1 MSLKDIP
8 LEKFISSP
16 YNILEL
22 LYQEPDTSIE
32 LRTYAQ
38 FLNLP
43 VNDNYKK
50 NKQNNNICVLKNN
63 DNTINNNLSL
73 K

>member
-22 LYQEPDTSIE
+22 LYQEPDTSME
-32 LRTYAQ
+32 LRTYEQ

-63 DNTINNNLSL
+63 DIDNLKL
-73 K
+73 NK

>member
-1 MSLKDIP
+1 MSLTDIP
-8 LEKFISSP
+8 LEKFFSSP
-16 YNILEL
+16 HNILEM
-22 LYQEPDTSIE
+22 LYQEPDTSME
-32 LRTYAQ
+32 LRTYDQ

-50 NKQNNNICVLKNN
+50 NKQNNNICLLKNN
-63 DNTINNNLSL
+63 DIDNL

>member
-1 MSLKDIP
+1 MSSKDIP

-16 YNILEL
+16 YNILEM

-32 LRTYAQ
+32 LRTYEQ

-50 NKQNNNICVLKNN
+50 NKLNNEKIKIN

>member
-16 YNILEL
+16 HNTLEM
-22 LYQEPDTSIE
+22 LYQEPDMSIE
-32 LRTYAQ
+32 ARTYEQ

-50 NKQNNNICVLKNN
+50 
-63 DNTINNNLSL
+63 IN
-73 K
+73 

>member
-22 LYQEPDTSIE
+22 LYQEPDTSTE
-32 LRTYAQ
+32 LRTYEQ

-50 NKQNNNICVLKNN
+50 NKQNDNNICILKNN
-63 DNTINNNLSL
+63 IEKLTLN

>member
-32 LRTYAQ
+32 LRTYEQ

-63 DNTINNNLSL
+63 DIDNLKL
-73 K
+73 NK

>member
-16 YNILEL
+16 QNIIEL
-22 LYQEPDTSIE
+22 LYQEPYISIE
-32 LRTYAQ
+32 PRTYEQ

-43 VNDNYKK
+43 VNENYKK
-50 NKQNNNICVLKNN
+50 NKQNNISVLKTDSLTTNN
-63 DNTINNNLSL
+63 PSL
-73 K
+73 R

>member
-1 MSLKDIP
+1 MSLKDIS

-32 LRTYAQ
+32 LRTYEQ

-50 NKQNNNICVLKNN
+50 NKLNNKKIKIN

>member
-16 YNILEL
+16 HNILEM

-32 LRTYAQ
+32 ARTYEQ

-63 DNTINNNLSL
+63 DIDNLKL
-73 K
+73 NK

>member
-16 YNILEL
+16 INILEM

-32 LRTYAQ
+32 ARTYEQ

-50 NKQNNNICVLKNN
+50 NKLNNEKIKIN

>member
-16 YNILEL
+16 HNILEM

-32 LRTYAQ
+32 ARTYEQ

-50 NKQNNNICVLKNN
+50 NKLNNEKIKIN

>member
-16 YNILEL
+16 HNILEM
-22 LYQEPDTSIE
+22 LYQEPDPSMET
-32 LRTYAQ
+32 RTYEQ

-43 VNDNYKK
+43 VNENYKK
-50 NKQNNNICVLKNN
+50 NKQNNISVLKTDSLTTNN
-63 DNTINNNLSL
+63 PSL
-73 K
+73 R

>member
-16 YNILEL
+16 QNILEM

-32 LRTYAQ
+32 ARTYEQ

-43 VNDNYKK
+43 VNENYKK
-50 NKQNNNICVLKNN
+50 NKLNNDNICILKNN
-63 DNTINNNLSL
+63 SIDNLIFN